1 MGVSGKT
8 LAPTLRDQHVN
19 KTFHETAV
27 TMVEDAD
34 LRGDRIDIATGNHIV
49 PEEIGNRAAEMSC
62 EGGERLDARR
72 RLATFEI
79 RDRLYGLSRELRDIR
94 LRQPC
99 RLAQLANAL
108 SKGFADRLIHAGNLA
123 ETSGLV
129 YWCKF
134 PLKIIDVFFRAVK
147 PDECTCS

>member
-1 MGVSGKT
+1 M
-8 LAPTLRDQHVN
+8 
-19 KTFHETAV
+19 F
-27 TMVEDAD
+27 
-34 LRGDRIDIATGNHIV
+34 
-49 PEEIGNRAAEMSC
+49 C

-94 LRQPC
+94 LRQSC
-99 RLAQLANAL
+99 RLAQLANTL
-108 SKGFADRLIHAGNLA
+108 PKGFADRLIHAGNLA

-134 PLKIIDVFFRAVK
+134 PIKIIDVFFRAVN